1 MKKKV
6 FFTIALIILI
16 ISEIS
21 IVYADLII
29 PGRHFNSYSSSE
41 KLEKFNDYMK
51 LPLKEFIAILIIL
64 FVVLG
69 LILLTFR
76 AIKNK
81 EHDNEKENNSFMQI
95 LQRIFLGTNVVL
107 SLISIYLIKIIRLF
121 DIEFNPVTFVDTRA
135 ETAQSFMISLY
146 VVYAI
151 IMFVFSMISVK
162 KKNKRIVYITA
173 TCLTIAILLICFIT
187 FNNTS
192 IGYYTYDNSYYDF
205 FNFK

>member
-6 FFTIALIILI
+6 FFTIALIVLI

-21 IVYADLII
+21 IVYADIII
-29 PGRHFNSYSSSE
+29 PGQHFNSYSSSK
-41 KLEKFNDYMK
+41 KLEKFNDYMES
-51 LPLKEFIAILIIL
+51 PLKEFVPILIIL

-69 LILLTFR
+69 LILLTFS

-81 EHDNEKENNSFMQI
+81 EHDNEKENNSSMQI
-95 LQRIFLGTNVVL
+95 LKRIFLGTNVVL

-121 DIEFNPVTFVDTRA
+121 DIEFNPVTYLLDKR
-135 ETAQSFMISLY
+135 EERAQSFMISLY

-151 IMFVFSMISVK
+151 IMFVFSMISIR
-162 KKNKRIVYITA
+162 KKNKKIVYITA
-173 TCLTIAILLICFIT
+173 ICLTIAILLICFIT

-205 FNFK
+205 

>member
-29 PGRHFNSYSSSE
+29 PGQHFNSYSSSE

-51 LPLKEFIAILIIL
+51 SPLKEFIAILIIL

-76 AIKNK
+76 DIKNK

-121 DIEFNPVTFVDTRA
+121 DIEFNPVSFVDTRA

-162 KKNKRIVYITA
+162 KKNKKIVYITA

-187 FNNTS
+187 FDNTS